1 MKKYNNTVGSN
12 ANASLL
18 PLVKGARGMSHWI
31 CMMTAKPCGWNIPQP
46 PSQGGRRCS
55 FALNDKE
62 RWVIGLLLL
71 LLVLPLHAQ
80 HPIKLNLKRTIE
92 LANDSSLSAF
102 RYQNMY
108 LSGYWEYR
116 TYKANRLPSLTLNL
130 MPAQYY
136 RYITQRYD
144 SNTDMDVYREQQ
156 MFSASGGLSI
166 KQNFDL
172 LGGTFYIDS
181 DLEYMRNFGETKSTQ
196 FSSVPFR
203 IGYSQSLLGYNPF
216 RWDRKIEP
224 LKFEKVKK
232 EFIYNTEVVSEEAVT
247 YFFNLAMAQAD
258 YQLAKENVAS
268 TDTLYSIGL
277 QRHKIAAISRA
288 DLLTLQLDKV
298 NARNTL
304 ENAQIALKRAMFAL
318 ASFLNMDKN
327 TQIELDMPG
336 RPQAMEIPVDEALA
350 KAKANNPEF
359 LQQQQNVL
367 EAERDVNRTRI
378 ESRFNASLNASVGFN
393 QVADN
398 FKDAYRKPL
407 QQDLVSISVSIPL
420 IDWGVRKGKYNM
432 AKNNLNVVTIAARQ
446 EELKLEEE
454 VTMTVSDFNI
464 QQRLIMSAEE
474 ALDLAVM
481 AYEQTRQRFI
491 IGKADVNSLT
501 LSLNRQQEAQK
512 NYISA
517 LQNYWLNYYKIRK
530 LTLHDFESGVSLSDR
545 FDFDNGMY
553 K

>member
-1 MKKYNNTVGSN
+1 
-12 ANASLL
+12 
-18 PLVKGARGMSHWI
+18 
-31 CMMTAKPCGWNIPQP
+31 
-46 PSQGGRRCS
+46 
-55 FALNDKE
+55 
-62 RWVIGLLLL
+62 
-71 LLVLPLHAQ
+71 
-80 HPIKLNLKRTIE
+80 
-92 LANDSSLSAF
+92 
-102 RYQNMY
+102 
-108 LSGYWEYR
+108 
-116 TYKANRLPSLTLNL
+116 
-130 MPAQYY
+130 
-136 RYITQRYD
+136 
-144 SNTDMDVYREQQ
+144 
-156 MFSASGGLSI
+156 
-166 KQNFDL
+166 
-172 LGGTFYIDS
+172 
-181 DLEYMRNFGETKSTQ
+181 
-196 FSSVPFR
+196 
-203 IGYSQSLLGYNPF
+203 
-216 RWDRKIEP
+216 
-224 LKFEKVKK
+224 
-232 EFIYNTEVVSEEAVT
+232 
-247 YFFNLAMAQAD
+247 
-258 YQLAKENVAS
+258 
-268 TDTLYSIGL
+268 
-277 QRHKIAAISRA
+277 
-288 DLLTLQLDKV
+288 
-298 NARNTL
+298 
-304 ENAQIALKRAMFAL
+304 
-318 ASFLNMDKN
+318 
-327 TQIELDMPG
+327 MPG

-350 KAKANNPEF
+350 KAKMNNPEF

-367 EAERDVNRTRI
+367 EAERDVNKTRV
-378 ESRFNASLNASVGFN
+378 ESRFNASFNASVGFN

-432 AKNNLNVVTIAARQ
+432 AKNNLNVVSIAARQ

-530 LTLHDFESGVSLSDR
+530 LTLHDFESGLSLSDR